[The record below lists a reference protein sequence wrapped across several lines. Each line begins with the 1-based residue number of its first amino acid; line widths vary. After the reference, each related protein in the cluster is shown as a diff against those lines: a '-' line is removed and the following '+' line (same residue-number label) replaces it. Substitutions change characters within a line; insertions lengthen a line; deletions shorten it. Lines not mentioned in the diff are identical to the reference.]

1 MSNIVQFPKE
11 KKGSPPQS
19 LDEVHDNLENIR
31 HIHVDE
37 TVAIIAEVIF
47 DHLSLSG
54 FNFTPEDESYVKDV
68 ALAFEAITSML
79 YKYHSMDYPLQIVAD
94 ELFTLRPDGTV
105 IFSGVNEN
113 VDDETDD
120 ETTEEQV

>member
-11 KKGSPPQS
+11 KRGSPPQS
-19 LDEVHDNLENIR
+19 MDEVHDNLENVR
-31 HIHVDE
+31 HVHVDE
-37 TVAIIAEVIF
+37 TMAIIAEVIF
-47 DHLSLSG
+47 DNLAISG
-54 FNFTPEDESYVKDV
+54 FNFTPEDETYVKDV

-94 ELFTLRPDGTV
+94 QLFTLQSDGTV
-105 IFSGVNEN
+105 IFSGM
-113 VDDETDD
+113 DDEETDD

>member
-11 KKGSPPQS
+11 KRGSPPQS
-19 LDEVHDNLENIR
+19 MDEVHDNLENVR
-31 HIHVDE
+31 HVHVDE
-37 TVAIIAEVIF
+37 TMAIIAEVIF
-47 DHLSLSG
+47 DNLSLSG
-54 FNFTPEDESYVKDV
+54 FNFTPEDETYVKDV

-94 ELFTLRPDGTV
+94 QLFTLQSDGTV
-105 IFSGVNEN
+105 IFSGM
-113 VDDETDD
+113 DDEETDD

>member
-11 KKGSPPQS
+11 KRGSPPQS

-37 TVAIIAEVIF
+37 TVGIIAEVIF

-79 YKYHSMDYPLQIVAD
+79 YKYHSMQYPLQIVAD

>member
-1 MSNIVQFPKE
+1 MSNVVQFPKE
-11 KKGSPPQS
+11 KRGSPPQS
-19 LDEVHDNLENIR
+19 MDEVHDNLENVR
-31 HIHVDE
+31 HVHVDE
-37 TVAIIAEVIF
+37 TMAIIAEVIF

-54 FNFTPEDESYVKDV
+54 FNFTPEDDSYVKDV

-94 ELFTLRPDGTV
+94 QLFTLQSDGTV
-105 IFSGVNEN
+105 IFSGM
-113 VDDETDD
+113 DDEETDD

>member
-1 MSNIVQFPKE
+1 MSNVVQFPKE
-11 KKGSPPQS
+11 KRGSPPQS
-19 LDEVHDNLENIR
+19 MDEVHDNLENVR
-31 HIHVDE
+31 HVHVDE
-37 TVAIIAEVIF
+37 TMAIIAEVIF

-54 FNFTPEDESYVKDV
+54 FNFTPEDDSYVKDV

-94 ELFTLRPDGTV
+94 QLFTLQPDGTV
-105 IFSGVNEN
+105 MFSGMN
-113 VDDETDD
+113 DEDTDD

>member
-1 MSNIVQFPKE
+1 MSNVVQFPKE

-19 LDEVHDNLENIR
+19 MDEVHDNLENVR
-31 HIHVDE
+31 HVHVDE
-37 TVAIIAEVIF
+37 TMAIIAEVIF

-54 FNFTPEDESYVKDV
+54 FNFTPEDDSYVKDV

-94 ELFTLRPDGTV
+94 QLFTLQPDGTV
-105 IFSGVNEN
+105 IFSGMSDN
-113 VDDETDD
+113 DD